1 MYMCIYIYIY
11 MYINILVG
19 GFNPLKNISH
29 LGSLFPIYGKI
40 KFIFQTTNQYLY
52 IYVYINNYKYII
64 IYINMGSLDFFPRFI
79 S

>member
-1 MYMCIYIYIY
+1 MHMFVCICVYIYIY

-40 KFIFQTTNQYLY
+40 KFMFQSTNQINCICMYMLY
-52 IYVYINNYKYII
+52 FAVLCCII
-64 IYINMGSLDFFPRFI
+64 IY
-79 S
+79 